1 MKAVAKKIIKR
12 LRQSGFK
19 AYFVGGSVRDALM
32 GKRPKDYDICT
43 SALPDEISRLFPRS
57 LMVGAAFGV
66 VMVRMGGK
74 VYQTATFRRDL
85 GGSDGRHPDRVLFTD
100 DERQDVA
107 RRDFTIN
114 GLLMDPF
121 DGEIF
126 DYVGGRKDIARRIV
140 RTIGDPAQRFSED
153 RLRLLRAVRFATT
166 LGFGLHEK
174 TAAAI
179 RNAADRVTELS
190 AERIS
195 DELRLILVHPERG
208 AGIRMMHDLGLLR
221 GILPEVADCEGV
233 TQDEC
238 YHPEGDVLEHTF
250 RVLEALRKPDF
261 ALALGA
267 LLHDVAK
274 PATRSSTDRIRFYGH
289 DTKGAAMAER
299 ICRRLRLSGKETKAT
314 VELVGRHMHFVN
326 LQKMRESK
334 LRRFLESP
342 VAAAHVELH
351 RADCIASHG
360 KLDNIKY
367 IALMRRKWGRQPAV
381 KEPLLMGR
389 DLLAMGYTPGPLMG
403 QILAEVTELQ
413 YEGKL
418 ETTRQ
423 ARDHVARCY
432 PRK

>member
-1 MKAVAKKIIKR
+1 MKAVAKKIIKG
-12 LRQSGFK
+12 LKQAGFK
-19 AYFVGGSVRDALM
+19 AYFVGGSVRDALI
-32 GKRPKDYDICT
+32 GRRPKDYDICT
-43 SALPDEISRLFPRS
+43 NALPDEIADLFPGS

-66 VMVRMGGK
+66 VMVRMGGR

-85 GGSDGRHPDRVLFTD
+85 GSSDGRHPDRVVFTD
-100 DERQDVA
+100 DEREDVT

-114 GLLMDPF
+114 GLLMDPS

-126 DYVGGRKDIARRIV
+126 DYVGGRKDIARGIV

-166 LGFGLHEK
+166 LGFDLHEK

-179 RNAADRVTELS
+179 RDAADRVTELS
-190 AERIS
+190 PERVAE
-195 DELRLILVHPERG
+195 EMRLILVHPERG

-221 GILPEVADCEGV
+221 SILPEVAACEGV
-233 TQDEC
+233 TQDKC

-261 ALALGA
+261 ALTLGA

-274 PATRSSTDRIRFYGH
+274 PATRCSTDRIRFYGH
-289 DTKGAAMAER
+289 DVRGAAMAEG
-299 ICRRLRLSGKETKAT
+299 ICSRLRLSGKETKAV
-314 VELVGRHMHFVN
+314 VELVQRHMHFVN

-342 VAAAHVELH
+342 LARDHVELH
-351 RADCIASHG
+351 RADCLASHG
-360 KLDNIKY
+360 KLDNIRY
-367 IALMRRKWGRQPAV
+367 IAAMRRKWGRQPEV
-381 KEPLLMGR
+381 KEPLLRGR
-389 DLLAMGYTPGPLMG
+389 DLLAMGYEPGPLMG

-413 YEGKL
+413 YEGTL
-418 ETTRQ
+418 ATPCQ
-423 ARDHVARCY
+423 ARDHVLRCH
-432 PRK
+432 PRE